1 MRAVG
6 DTMIVA
12 PPLIIS
18 TEQIDELISKVS
30 DTLNETMAAVAAI

>member
-30 DTLNETMAAVAAI
+30 DTLNETMAAVGAI